1 MRDTAFSDTDGA
13 SEADGAATARAASP
27 AATANMAGAAVKPA
41 ADRSARAT
49 AEAVA
54 AVAAKADAKAGAVEP
69 NAGAGNPRPA
79 ASEPGDAHAVAAT
92 PGKDASDPSLLP
104 AENTLPMP
112 EQDFGEVV
120 PNEPVPHRRAFWVP
134 RAAVFAG
141 AALLTVAFA
150 AELYGVL
157 SFVRMT
163 PIQFV
168 FLVLSTI
175 AFGWIALGSMSAAM
189 GFLPLFADEDPGTVD
204 LPPAS
209 TPLKTRTALLFPVYH
224 EAPGRIAGTIA
235 AMADELVA
243 LRRAERFDVFIL
255 SDTRG
260 DKDGLPEEAVY
271 AELRRQL
278 AGRIN
283 VYYRR
288 RQQNTAR
295 KAGNI
300 KDWVERFG
308 ASYRQFVIL
317 DADSVMSGDTLV
329 RLAAAMEADP
339 RAGLIQ
345 TVPRLTGG
353 TTLLQRLQQ
362 YASNIY
368 GPAVA
373 SGLSFWHRD
382 QGNYWGHNA
391 IIRTY
396 AFASAAG
403 LPHLPGRTPFGG
415 AILSHDFVEAV
426 LLQRAGWGVHMAPT
440 VTGSYEGLPPSL
452 MDLVVRDRRW
462 AQGNIQHLAI
472 VGKAGL
478 TRMGRLH
485 LAMGAF
491 SYLVS
496 AIWAASLAVG
506 LVLTLQS
513 QQMIPSY
520 FEDARTL
527 FPIWPV
533 IDPGAALRLFIAT
546 MLVVMLP
553 KALGLALEIKRA
565 RGAGEYGGTAR
576 AVLAVATETVA
587 SMLVAPI
594 LMCTQ
599 TSAVIQIFAGLD
611 AGWKPQRRDDGTV
624 PFAEC
629 LRFNWRHMAIGVV
642 MAAICWYA
650 QPGIMVWMAPV
661 LAGLLLSAGITWLT
675 ARPAGPVLA
684 VILATPEDRAPPPIL
699 TATEKQAE
707 LWTARAALLAGAAR
721 GGAVS
726 RAA

>member
-1 MRDTAFSDTDGA
+1 MRDTALPDVGADADQTTADATAPATAAVVAPGA
-13 SEADGAATARAASP
+13 SAP
-27 AATANMAGAAVKPA
+27 AVAEAGAL
-41 ADRSARAT
+41 
-49 AEAVA
+49 
-54 AVAAKADAKAGAVEP
+54 
-69 NAGAGNPRPA
+69 PR
-79 ASEPGDAHAVAAT
+79 
-92 PGKDASDPSLLP
+92 DASDPALLP
-104 AENTLPMP
+104 AEQPLAMP
-112 EQDFGEVV
+112 EQDFAQVV
-120 PNEPVPHRRAFWVP
+120 DVEPVHHRRTYWVA

-150 AELYGVL
+150 SELYAVL

-175 AFGWIALGSMSAAM
+175 AFGWIALGSMSAGM
-189 GFLPLFADEDPGTVD
+189 GFLPLFAGEEAATVD
-204 LPPAS
+204 LPPADA
-209 TPLKTRTALLFPVYH
+209 PLTARTALLFPVYH
-224 EAPGRIAGTIA
+224 EAPARIAGTIA
-235 AMADELVA
+235 AMAEELAA
-243 LRRAERFDVFIL
+243 LDRARAFDVFIL

-260 DKDGLPEEAVY
+260 DKDGIPEAAVY
-271 AELRRQL
+271 AELKRLL
-278 AGRIN
+278 APTIS

-288 RQQNTAR
+288 RRENTAR

-308 ASYRQFVIL
+308 GGYQSFIIL
-317 DADSVMSGDTLV
+317 DADSVMSGETLV
-329 RLAAAMEADP
+329 RLAAGMERDP
-339 RAGLIQ
+339 QAGLIQ
-345 TVPRLTGG
+345 TVPRLAGG
-353 TTLLQRLQQ
+353 TTLLQKLQQ
-362 YASNIY
+362 YASNTY

-440 VTGSYEGLPPSL
+440 IQGSYEGLPPSL

-472 VGKAGL
+472 VGKPGITL
-478 TRMGRLH
+478 MGRLH
-485 LAMGAF
+485 LGMGAF

-520 FEDARTL
+520 FEDSRTL

-533 IDPGAALRLFIAT
+533 IDPGAALRLFVGT
-546 MLVVMLP
+546 MVVVMLP

-565 RGAGEYGGTAR
+565 RRAGEYGGTGR
-576 AVLAVATETVA
+576 AVLAVLVETVF
-587 SMLVAPI
+587 SMLIAPI

-599 TSAVIQIFAGLD
+599 TAAVFQIFAGRD
-611 AGWKPQRRDDGTV
+611 AGWKPQRRDDGSV
-624 PFAEC
+624 PLDEC
-629 LRFNWRHMAIGVV
+629 VRFNWRHTAVGFAML
-642 MAAICWYA
+642 AICWYA
-650 QPGIMVWMAPV
+650 QPGLISWMAPV
-661 LAGLLLSAGITWLT
+661 LAGLILSVLVTWLT
-675 ARPAGPVLA
+675 ARDAGPVMS
-684 VILATPEDRAPPPIL
+684 VILSTPEDRTPPPIL
-699 TATEKQAE
+699 VATDKQAE
-707 LWTARAALLAGAAR
+707 IWHARAELLTAATRRASARAA
-721 GGAVS
+721 
-726 RAA
+726 